1 MNVIPQWV
9 KDGFVGLTGPV
20 ARALIRGGVHPN
32 TITTLGTLVVIG
44 SGAAFGIGAIRL
56 GGVLLLV
63 SGLFDILDG
72 QVARQGGK
80 TTTFGAFYD
89 STLDRVGEGAVF
101 TGLIFYFLTGPLPG
115 ELKVRAIGA
124 ALVALV
130 ASLLV
135 SYTRARA
142 EALGV
147 ECKVGIAQRAERIL
161 LLGLPAL
168 VFGGGDGGGL
178 WRPGV
183 LLFWIVVVLAI
194 VSAITVIQRVVHVA
208 RVARGGPP
216 PSLVP
221 KRETLPGV
229 AAVRRKGS

>member
-1 MNVIPQWV
+1 MNVIPQRV
-9 KDGFVGLTGPV
+9 KDGYLGLIGPV

-44 SGAAFGIGAIRL
+44 SGVAFGYGAIQTA
-56 GGVLLLV
+56 GALLLL
-63 SGLFDILDG
+63 SGTLDLLDG

-80 TTTFGAFYD
+80 MTTFGAFYD

-101 TGLIFYFLTGPLPG
+101 TGLIFFFLTGPLPS
-115 ELKVRAIGA
+115 ELKSPAIA
-124 ALVALV
+124 AGLVALV

-147 ECKVGIAQRAERIL
+147 ECKVGIASRAERIL

-168 VFGGGDGGGL
+168 AFGAGP

-208 RVARGGPP
+208 RVARGAPP

-221 KRETLPGV
+221 KRETLPGI
-229 AAVRRKGS
+229 AAARRKAH

>member
-1 MNVIPQWV
+1 MNVIPQRV
-9 KDGFVGLTGPV
+9 KDGFVGLIGPV

-44 SGAAFGIGAIRL
+44 SGVAFGYGFIRL
-56 GGVLLLV
+56 AGALLLL
-63 SGLFDILDG
+63 SGVFDILDG

-80 TTTFGAFYD
+80 ITTFGAFYD
-89 STLDRVGEGAVF
+89 STLDRLGEGAVF
-101 TGLIFYFLTGPLPG
+101 AGLIFFFLTGPLPN
-115 ELKVRAIGA
+115 ELKVRAVGV

-147 ECKVGIAQRAERIL
+147 ECKVGIAARAERIL
-161 LLGLPAL
+161 LLGIPSL
-168 VFGGGDGGGL
+168 VFGAGP

-183 LLFWIVVVLAI
+183 LLFGIVALLAI
-194 VSAITVIQRVVHVA
+194 VSAITVIQRVAHVA
-208 RVARGGPP
+208 RVARGAPP
-216 PSLVP
+216 PSLVS
-221 KRETLPGV
+221 KRETLPGI
-229 AAVRRKGS
+229 AAARRKAH

>member
-1 MNVIPQWV
+1 MNVIPQRV
-9 KDGFVGLTGPV
+9 KDGFVGLTAPV
-20 ARALIRGGVHPN
+20 ARVLIRGGVHPN
-32 TITTLGTLVVIG
+32 SLTTVGTLVLIAAGV
-44 SGAAFGIGAIRL
+44 AFGYGAIRW
-56 GGVLLLV
+56 GGLLLLV
-63 SGLFDILDG
+63 SGVFDILDG

-101 TGLIFYFLTGPLPG
+101 SGLLFYFLTGPLPG
-115 ELKVRAIGA
+115 ELQARAIGA

-147 ECKVGIAQRAERIL
+147 DCKVGIAQRAERIL
-161 LLGLPAL
+161 LLGVPAL
-168 VFGGGDGGGL
+168 VFGAGP

-208 RVARGGPP
+208 RVARGAPP
-216 PSLVP
+216 RSPIP
-221 KRETLPGV
+221 TRETLPGI
-229 AAVRRKGS
+229 AAARRRGQ

>member
-1 MNVIPQWV
+1 MNVIPQRV
-9 KDGFVGLTGPV
+9 KDGFVALIEPV
-20 ARALIRGGVHPN
+20 ARALIRGDVNPN
-32 TITTLGTLVVIG
+32 TITTLGTLLVIG
-44 SGAAFGIGAIRL
+44 SGVAFGYGAIQA
-56 GGVLLLV
+56 GGVLLLL
-63 SGLFDILDG
+63 SGILDILDG

-80 TTTFGAFYD
+80 MTTFGAFYD

-101 TGLIFYFLTGPLPG
+101 TGLIFYFLTLPV
-115 ELKVRAIGA
+115 ELRSRAIAA

-147 ECKVGIAQRAERIL
+147 ECKVGIASRAERIL
-161 LLGLPAL
+161 LLGLPAT
-168 VFGGGDGGGL
+168 VFGAGP

-183 LLFWIVVVLAI
+183 LLVWIVAVLAL

-216 PSLVP
+216 PSPVS

-229 AAVRRKGS
+229 AAARRKGH